1 MTATSRWRS
10 TARALARRVD
20 AYRHLLAGS
29 LISVLLTLGPSAS
42 LDLERPVARDVM
54 PASAATHFE
63 MTARLCIAG
72 SGCGSVSARIIP
84 R

>member
-1 MTATSRWRS
+1 MTAMSRWRS
-10 TARALARRVD
+10 TARSLARRV
-20 AYRHLLAGS
+20 ATYRHLLATS
-29 LISVLLTLGPSAS
+29 LISVLLTLQPMTSLEPSG
-42 LDLERPVARDVM
+42 RIARDAV
-54 PASAATHFE
+54 PSSVATHFE